1 MGQRWN
7 RWGLFAKVRPGF
19 IYYNEAWPGGGAQV
33 PGTLSRFVWDVGGVA
48 EFYTHHKGTL
58 RVDLGTTLVRY
69 LTDRVDTRYTD
80 IGGVI
85 SSQYYVTQGNVQ
97 FSTAYIY
104 RF

>member
-1 MGQRWN
+1 
-7 RWGLFAKVRPGF
+7 
-19 IYYNEAWPGGGAQV
+19 
-33 PGTLSRFVWDVGGVA
+33 VA
-48 EFYTHHKGTL
+48 EFYTHHNGTF

-69 LTDRVDTRYTD
+69 LTDKVDMRYTQ

-97 FSTAYIY
+97 FSTTYAF